1 MEDQCVSTVTKYYK
15 SRINVNI
22 QLNEIQTIPQE
33 IINDL
38 KLDKDNIDNCIKK
51 SISIL
56 KSENVIKLNAEHS
69 SER

>member
-1 MEDQCVSTVTKYYK
+1 MDDQCVNVVTKYYK

-33 IINDL
+33 IINNL

-56 KSENVIKLNAEHS
+56 KSENIIKLDAKNS

>member
-1 MEDQCVSTVTKYYK
+1 MEDQCVNVVTKYYK
-15 SRINVNI
+15 SRINMNI

-33 IINDL
+33 IINNL
-38 KLDKDNIDNCIKK
+38 KLDKNNIDNCIKK

-56 KSENVIKLNAEHS
+56 KSENVNNLNSKHS

>member
-1 MEDQCVSTVTKYYK
+1 MEDQCVNTVTKYYK

-33 IINDL
+33 IIDNL
-38 KLDKDNIDNCIKK
+38 KLDKDKIDNCIKK

-56 KSENVIKLNAEHS
+56 KSENIIKLNAKHS

>member
-1 MEDQCVSTVTKYYK
+1 MEDQCVNTVTKYYK

-33 IINDL
+33 IIDNL

-56 KSENVIKLNAEHS
+56 KSENIIKLNAKHS

>member
-1 MEDQCVSTVTKYYK
+1 MEDQCVNAVTKYYK

-22 QLNEIQTIPQE
+22 QLNEIQDIPQE
-33 IINDL
+33 IINNL

-56 KSENVIKLNAEHS
+56 KNENITKLNSKHS